1 MKTLIVLAVVAV
13 VGTCYWMQKDYE
25 AAMEACQIEHSFD
38 TCFYSLN
45 R

>member
-1 MKTLIVLAVVAV
+1 MKWIALVLVLVFYAIL
-13 VGTCYWMQKDYE
+13 YWMNLDYE
-25 AAMEACQIEHSFD
+25 AAMAACQIEHSFD